1 MKVHGYPLQMQ
12 MTHYSSVIAAGLLT
26 AAALT
31 SSTYAQPADPSQIQ
45 PIALPPVEPVAPAIL
60 EAARGMLVQAAQAFH
75 DAPAVICRTKVET
88 ESAGQTND
96 LTVESYF
103 GSDGQGLVKS
113 LGSVIVATDGW
124 LNVIDHSVYDRYIRV
139 PLGQGMSTAIEGVY
153 GDPAI
158 AGFEVLM
165 REAAPP
171 ELWLDMVMMRAI
183 GQPTVTGLEVIDSG
197 DASPRHRILLRGP
210 TGNGS
215 IDLVENKIVSA
226 EATMRVQIEAG
237 TPPMVWTMKLETDT
251 KFVDALPAPIT
262 FDPGDRLAV
271 TQRWQLDPI
280 ARNRVFAGQVA
291 PPLRLSDLQ
300 GNVVD
305 LADLKGDVVLLCF
318 WTSWAR
324 SCQRS
329 LVQLEKVFQA
339 TGSGEGRVKIYGVN
353 VMERVEGLEQRIE
366 LAKRYWAA
374 GRLSMPTLI
383 SPASAVQTTW
393 GMTTMSSQVLISP
406 DGTVAEAWTG
416 FLPEKGKEIVTKI
429 EALLLEQPATSP

>member
-1 MKVHGYPLQMQ
+1 
-12 MTHYSSVIAAGLLT
+12 
-26 AAALT
+26 
-31 SSTYAQPADPSQIQ
+31 
-45 PIALPPVEPVAPAIL
+45 
-60 EAARGMLVQAAQAFH
+60 
-75 DAPAVICRTKVET
+75 
-88 ESAGQTND
+88 
-96 LTVESYF
+96 
-103 GSDGQGLVKS
+103 
-113 LGSVIVATDGW
+113 
-124 LNVIDHSVYDRYIRV
+124 
-139 PLGQGMSTAIEGVY
+139 
-153 GDPAI
+153 
-158 AGFEVLM
+158 
-165 REAAPP
+165 
-171 ELWLDMVMMRAI
+171 
-183 GQPTVTGLEVIDSG
+183 
-197 DASPRHRILLRGP
+197 
-210 TGNGS
+210 
-215 IDLVENKIVSA
+215 
-226 EATMRVQIEAG
+226 MRVQIEAG

-251 KFVDALPAPIT
+251 KFVDALPAPIS
-262 FDPGDRLAV
+262 FDPGDRLAG
-271 TQRWQLDPI
+271 TQRWQRDPI